1 MPAGSA
7 HTLKG
12 LSQLPL
18 NATNMGA
25 LHGVAAYWGFDASPA
40 TVFGATGYA
49 FLINIKDDICPSGP
63 FVWRRERFNRLVTNL
78 GIRTRDLGFYTSE
91 TTAAERR
98 RVDAEL
104 REAIDAGIPC
114 SLCNDEYQLITGYD
128 GEGFATVGPFPDH
141 LPRRLT
147 FGTWQ
152 EWGQDVYAYFY
163 VHHRGE
169 PANREALVRDG
180 LSFAVDMYSSPG
192 RYAREGYGVGPD
204 AYDQWSEALK
214 SHGESFGNE
223 WNARVFSECRRHA
236 AAYLREIAEWFPQ
249 CQAVSARLAGV
260 YDEVAENLLAIADPG
275 IALEEKRAVL
285 ARARALD
292 VSAVDDLERLLVH
305 LPRDVS
311 GERDDRPS
319 LAPADE
325 AWKERGDDHPPLL
338 AELME

>member
-7 HTLKG
+7 QTLEG
-12 LSQLPL
+12 LRQLPL

-78 GIRTRDLGFYTSE
+78 GIRTRDLGFHTRE

-114 SLCNDEYQLITGYD
+114 ALCNNEFQLITGYD
-128 GEGFATVGPFPDH
+128 GEGFSTIGPFPDH

-152 EWGQDVYAYFY
+152 EWEQDVYAYFY

-169 PANREALVRDG
+169 PASRNDLVRDS
-180 LSFAVDMYSSPG
+180 LSFAVEMHRAPG
-192 RYAREGYGVGPD
+192 RFALEGYTVGPD
-204 AYDQWSEALK
+204 AYAQWIEALDG
-214 SHGESFGNE
+214 HGESFGNE
-223 WNARVFSECRRHA
+223 WNATVFAECRRHA
-236 AAYLREIAEWFPQ
+236 ASYLREVADWFPESRPL
-249 CQAVSARLAGV
+249 AARLAGA
-260 YDEVAENLLAIADPG
+260 YDEVARNLATVAAPSVS
-275 IALEEKRAVL
+275 LEEKRQTL
-285 ARARALD
+285 ARTRALE
-292 VSAVDDLERLLVH
+292 VSAIDDLERLLERIPGSANTERPEAPG
-305 LPRDVS
+305 PRWLASHD
-311 GERDDRPS
+311 ERVR
-319 LAPADE
+319 
-325 AWKERGDDHPPLL
+325 ERPPLL
-338 AELME
+338 AEVMD